1 VSAGGTRTRIER
13 QRRALQAAAE
23 AGLLEPARLAAELR
37 LFD

>member
-1 VSAGGTRTRIER
+1 VKDLAERIDR
-13 QRRALQAAAE
+13 QRRALTAGVE